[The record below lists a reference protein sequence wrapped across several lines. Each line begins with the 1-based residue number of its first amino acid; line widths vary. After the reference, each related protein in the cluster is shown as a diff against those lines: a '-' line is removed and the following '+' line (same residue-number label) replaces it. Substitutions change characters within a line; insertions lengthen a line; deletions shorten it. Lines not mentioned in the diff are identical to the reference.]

1 MFQQLKLKIVLWW
14 IKSTHLSIACGSLS
28 VSIRVNFVKLTYNKV
43 NSFKLVFLI
52 ESPRENEERQFSKNV
67 NINFTR
73 LKCGNIRLAHICKN
87 FNEFIIIWSYFAI
100 NYPTCKTV
108 TASVGLFMH
117 SPIEQ
122 NTLCDYC

>member
-1 MFQQLKLKIVLWW
+1 MNQID
-14 IKSTHLSIACGSLS
+14 HLSIACGSLS

-73 LKCGNIRLAHICKN
+73 LKCGNIRLADICKN
-87 FNEFIIIWSYFAI
+87 FNEFIII
-100 NYPTCKTV
+100 
-108 TASVGLFMH
+108 
-117 SPIEQ
+117 
-122 NTLCDYC
+122 